1 MNRRTFLQSSAVAL
15 GATVLLRD
23 VFALS
28 RPPILYGDGVHDDST
43 AFESWI
49 NGMVVMGADGEQIP
63 KGLLRDKTMLITRP
77 ILSTGTHSRAVT
89 QCDIILGKNGRLNLE
104 GANTGVYACIIRQ
117 QGMAWFRDAELEGYG
132 DER

>member
-23 VFALS
+23 VLALS
-28 RPPILYGDGVHDDST
+28 RPPVLYGDGVHDDST

-49 NGMVVMGADGEQIP
+49 NGMVVMDADGKRIP

-77 ILSTGTHSRAVT
+77 MLFTGTQNRTVT

-104 GANTGVYACIIRQ
+104 GSNTGVYACIVRQ
-117 QGMAWFRDAELEGYG
+117 QGMVWNWKDMEMRDE
-132 DER
+132 

>member
-1 MNRRTFLQSSAVAL
+1 MNRRAFLQSSAVAL

-28 RPPILYGDGVHDDST
+28 RPPVLYGDGVHDDST

-49 NGMVVMGADGEQIP
+49 NGMVVMGADGQQIP
-63 KGLLRDKTMLITRP
+63 KGVLRDKTILITRP
-77 ILSTGTHSRAVT
+77 MLFTGTRNRTVT

-104 GANTGVYACIIRQ
+104 GSNTCVYACIVRQ
-117 QGMAWFRDAELEGYG
+117 QGMVWNWKDMEMRDE
-132 DER
+132 